1 MDLHLL
7 LLLLFLVI
15 IPFTPKP
22 TIAPSPACQS
32 SCGSVQI
39 KYPFGTGCGCGSP
52 RFQPYVTCTS
62 GGNQLL
68 LTTHTGSYPITS
80 IDYKT
85 SSLTIAPQDMST
97 CTSMHHS
104 SNLGLDWSSP
114 FQLGPSTF
122 ILISCT
128 SPTSS
133 LTLKSTPIC
142 DPSSVHLCDSLYTCP
157 AVVSLGLPLF
167 PPTNTCCVYAP
178 ANFNGKGELELD
190 ELKCDGY
197 SSVVSLGDYP
207 TDPSHWEYGVALKY
221 INDVLDNSV
230 IDSKCNSCEMSDGI
244 CGYAPPSNSFV
255 CVCKNG
261 YNSTTDCYS
270 NSLYGQN
277 EEQFWSTAS
286 FPTGSFF
293 FFFFLN
299 CHYCFI
305 QCTRCLALK

>member
-1 MDLHLL
+1 MSKLLRLRPNQVPLWHRLRLRLATVPALCNLYTWRRPTPPHHPHWLIPNHLHRLQN
-7 LLLLFLVI
+7 FL
-15 IPFTPKP
+15 
-22 TIAPSPACQS
+22 SNHS
-32 SCGSVQI
+32 
-39 KYPFGTGCGCGSP
+39 
-52 RFQPYVTCTS
+52 
-62 GGNQLL
+62 
-68 LTTHTGSYPITS
+68 
-80 IDYKT
+80 
-85 SSLTIAPQDMST
+85 PQDMST

-207 TDPSHWEYGVALKY
+207 IDPSHWEYGVALKY
-221 INDVLDNSV
+221 INDILDNSI

-244 CGYAPPSNSFV
+244 CGYVPPSNSFV

-261 YNSTTDCYS
+261 YNTTMDCYS
-270 NSLYGQN
+270 NNLYGQN
-277 EEQFWSTAS
+277 EEQFWGTAS
-286 FPTGSFF
+286 FPTGNIWFG
-293 FFFFLN
+293 FLASLIF
-299 CHYCFI
+299 CF
-305 QCTRCLALK
+305 AV